1 MPFFF
6 IGIKVRPALPRA
18 GSSEGALPLAFCQMS
33 RTPARIARMPM
44 PRHAGEGVSAAVEM
58 PSRVLSPMVKAVER
72 MRATTQGRTPERKAS
87 TPAYLSRSW
96 MRAAMSR
103 MMKKGG
109 QQEDTD
115 HSGDDGAPGQHDAD
129 GSDQVNGG
137 DEGHAQRGAERPQ
150 HPALRRTDEGG
161 HVDGQRA
168 GCGLR
173 HRDEA
178 QKLGLREP
186 AVEQDFLPDEG
197 DHAVAAAEG
206 DGTDL
211 QKGEE

>member
-1 MPFFF
+1 
-6 IGIKVRPALPRA
+6 
-18 GSSEGALPLAFCQMS
+18 
-33 RTPARIARMPM
+33 M
-44 PRHAGEGVSAAVEM
+44 PRHVGEGVSAAVEM
-58 PSRVLSPMVKAVER
+58 PSRVLSPMVRAVER

-87 TPAYLSRSW
+87 TPSYLSRSW

-103 MMKKGG
+103 MMK
-109 QQEDTD
+109 
-115 HSGDDGAPGQHDAD
+115 
-129 GSDQVNGG
+129 NGRKN
-137 DEGHAQRGAERPQ
+137 DAQRGAERPQ
-150 HPALRRTDEGG
+150 HSALRRADEGG
-161 HVDGQRA
+161 HVDSQRA

-197 DHAVAAAEG
+197 DHAIAAAEG

>member
-1 MPFFF
+1 M
-6 IGIKVRPALPRA
+6 G
-18 GSSEGALPLAFCQMS
+18 EGALFLTFCQMS

-103 MMKKGG
+103 MMKK
-109 QQEDTD
+109 D
-115 HSGDDGAPGQHDAD
+115 
-129 GSDQVNGG
+129 
-137 DEGHAQRGAERPQ
+137 
-150 HPALRRTDEGG
+150 
-161 HVDGQRA
+161 
-168 GCGLR
+168 
-173 HRDEA
+173 RDEA
-178 QKLGLREP
+178 QELGLREP

>member
-1 MPFFF
+1 M
-6 IGIKVRPALPRA
+6 G
-18 GSSEGALPLAFCQMS
+18 EGALFLTFCQMS

-103 MMKKGG
+103 MMKK
-109 QQEDTD
+109 
-115 HSGDDGAPGQHDAD
+115 DGRTTP
-129 GSDQVNGG
+129 SV
-137 DEGHAQRGAERPQ
+137 AQSAPQ
-150 HPALRRTDEGG
+150 HPALRRADEGG
-161 HVDGQRA
+161 HVDSQRA

-178 QKLGLREP
+178 QELGLREP